1 MDDQRALDALNALG
15 HKTRLAVFRL
25 LVRTG
30 QEGLPAGE
38 IARAAA
44 VPPST
49 LSSHLAQLEAAG
61 LLRSTRN
68 RQKIIYAADVDGAR
82 ALLTFLLAD
91 CCQGRPE
98 ICGALEGL
106 APARA

>member
-1 MDDQRALDALNALG
+1 MNDGRALDALNALG

-25 LVRTG
+25 LVRAG
-30 QEGLPAGE
+30 PEGLPAGA
-38 IARAAA
+38 IARAAG

-49 LSSHLAQLEAAG
+49 LSSHLAQLEASE
-61 LLRSTRN
+61 LLRSTRH
-68 RQKIIYAADVDGAR
+68 RQQIIYAADIDGVR
-82 ALLTFLLAD
+82 GLLTFLLAD

-106 APARA
+106 APTRA